1 MDEEQKSSSNV
12 DFFLRLFLL
21 IQRIIDRITW
31 FILFSYIL
39 EMRDVKLK
47 LESASFEAYKISL
60 KNQKRL
66 EILNVLVLVVASL
79 PIAVLGYFNDENNKD
94 LNLSIN
100 RVYMILRPITFAFT
114 LMMFIFF
121 VQLVKFF

>member
-1 MDEEQKSSSNV
+1 
-12 DFFLRLFLL
+12 
-21 IQRIIDRITW
+21 
-31 FILFSYIL
+31 
-39 EMRDVKLK
+39 MRDVKLK